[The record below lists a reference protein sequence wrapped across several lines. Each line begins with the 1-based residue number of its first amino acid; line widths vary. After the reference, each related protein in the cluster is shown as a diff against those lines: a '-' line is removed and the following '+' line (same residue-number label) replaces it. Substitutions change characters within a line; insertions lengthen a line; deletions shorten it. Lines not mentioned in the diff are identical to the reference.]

1 MGEGGGL
8 MGEDVMITVKL
19 RYVVEDVDRHG
30 NVRLYFR
37 RRGQKKIRL
46 RDKPGTPEFN
56 TAYAEAF
63 AVREA
68 AASVTEV
75 SNTPNTWR
83 WLCLRYFQS
92 AEFRQ
97 LDPANTQRPQ
107 RGILESTWAEPSAPG
122 STALI
127 GDCPLDRMGP
137 KIIRV
142 LRDRKANFAAAAN
155 NRLKAIRRV
164 FTWAIEQQLV
174 AFNPARDV
182 PRLRTRADG
191 YHTWTA
197 DEIAQYERRHL
208 VGTSAH
214 LALALLRYTGQR
226 RADIVHFGRQ
236 HVRDGCLKF
245 TQNKNRNRNPVQLDL
260 PILPELQRVIDASP
274 TGDLAFLVTEY
285 GRPFTAAG
293 FGNKFREWCNEAGL
307 QHCSAHGLRKAAAT
321 SYAEAGASAHML
333 MAWFGWKSLRQP
345 EHYTRAANQ
354 KKLAASVV
362 PLLRRA
368 KDGT

>member
-1 MGEGGGL
+1 

-56 TAYAEAF
+56 TAYAEAL
-63 AVREA
+63 ATLESPLSEPEVGG
-68 AASVTEV
+68 VT
-75 SNTPNTWR
+75 TPNTWR
-83 WLCLRYFQS
+83 WLCLRYLKS

-97 LDPANTQRPQ
+97 LDPIYTQRP
-107 RGILESTWAEPSAPG
+107 RRRIIESTWIEPTAPG

-127 GDCPLDRMGP
+127 GDCPLDRMNS
-137 KIIRV
+137 KIVRV
-142 LRDRKANFAAAAN
+142 LRDRKADFPDAAN
-155 NRLKAIRRV
+155 DRLKAIRCI
-164 FTWAIEQQLV
+164 FKWGIENELV
-174 AFNPARDV
+174 ALNPARDV

-191 YHTWTA
+191 YHTWTT
-197 DEIAQYERRHL
+197 DEIAQYEERHP

-214 LALALLRYTGQR
+214 LALALFCYTGQR

-236 HVRDGCLKF
+236 HLRGGSLKF
-245 TQNKNRNRNPVQLDL
+245 TQNKNRNRNPVQLEL
-260 PILPELQRVIDASP
+260 PVLPELQRIIAASP
-274 TGDLAFLVTEY
+274 TGDLTFLVTEY
-285 GRPFTAAG
+285 GRPFSAAG
-293 FGNKFREWCNEAGL
+293 FGNKFRDWCNEAGL
-307 QHCSAHGLRKAAAT
+307 KHCSAHGLRKAAAT
-321 SYAEAGASAHML
+321 TLAENGASAHQL
-333 MAWFGWKSLRQP
+333 MAWFGWRSLKEAER
-345 EHYTRAANQ
+345 YTRAVDQ

-362 PLLRRA
+362 NLFGRA

>member
-1 MGEGGGL
+1 

-19 RYVVEDVDRHG
+19 SYVVEDVDRHG

-37 RRGQKKIRL
+37 RRGQKKVRL
-46 RDKPGTPEFN
+46 RGAPGTPEFN
-56 TAYAEAF
+56 AAYA
-63 AVREA
+63 A
-68 AASVTEV
+68 ALAAQDAPLSSFQIVGT
-75 SNTPNTWR
+75 STPNTWR
-83 WLCLRYFQS
+83 WLCLRYLQS

-97 LDPANTQRPQ
+97 LDPVNTQRPR
-107 RGILESTWAEPSAPG
+107 RGILESTWAEPKEPG
-122 STALI
+122 STILI
-127 GDCPLDRMGP
+127 GDFPVDRMGP
-137 KIIRV
+137 NVVRV
-142 LRDRKANFAAAAN
+142 LRDRKANFTAAAN

-164 FTWAIEQQLV
+164 FKWAMEQQLV
-174 AFNPARDV
+174 TFNPARDV
-182 PRLRTRADG
+182 SRLPTRAG
-191 YHTWTA
+191 GHHTWTA
-197 DEIAQYERRHL
+197 DEIAQYERRHP
-208 VGTSAH
+208 VGTPAH